1 MQICDL
7 FEGRIAT
14 WSNLISLL
22 RVLLAPVVGLLLY
35 YEKTTADTV
44 YCSIAVIVYVLI
56 ALSDIADGYLARY
69 LHQVSRIGQ
78 FLDPVADKLTIFIL
92 SLVLY
97 FFKGFPL
104 WLVIVIVVRDICH
117 IAAGVLLFY
126 THDIQVRPSNAGKCM
141 VFFLGMTGFIYIVNL
156 SYSVMGI
163 SIKHIFVA
171 LTTVFIVLSTVVH
184 WNIYSKIYFTSKSV
198 SSQ

>member
-1 MQICDL
+1 MKICDL

-22 RVLLAPVVGLLLY
+22 RVVVSPVVGILLY

-44 YCSIAVIVYVLI
+44 YCSIAVTVYVLI
-56 ALSDIADGYLARY
+56 ALSDIVDGYLARY

-92 SLVLY
+92 SLILY

-104 WLVIVIVVRDICH
+104 WLVIVIVVRDIGH
-117 IAAGVLLFY
+117 IAAGAILFC

-141 VFFLGMTGFIYIVNL
+141 IFILGMTGFIYIINL

-163 SIKHIFVA
+163 SVKHIFVA
-171 LTTVFIVLSTVVH
+171 LTTALIVLSTVVH

-198 SSQ
+198 SSK